1 MTQHFRG
8 RFGKACLNQDLL
20 SELAKPIVRLIKEI
34 ELSLLYLL
42 WE

>member
-8 RFGKACLNQDLL
+8 RFGKAYWNQDLL